1 MVNTYSGA
9 ERRTSK
15 RMRVNCTVIYR
26 MNQPMDTR
34 FALHGEDIHAKML
47 DINQNGMSLVTDR
60 DIPIFTVLSMR
71 FTLLKVD
78 EKLVKFSGPM
88 DITGEVRS
96 NVSLPDN
103 KHRLGIYFI
112 KMKKV
117 DLNLN

>member
-1 MVNTYSGA
+1 MVNNYAGT

-26 MNQPMDTR
+26 ANQPVDTR

-47 DINQNGMSLVTDR
+47 DISQNGMALVTDQ

-96 NVSLPDN
+96 NTVLADK
-103 KHRLGIYFI
+103 KHRLGIYFT

-117 DLNLN
+117 DLN